1 VKIPDKSKFFLPT
14 AKKIKNFVSIA
25 NSIYQ
30 KFEKVRFSNF
40 CIKIFFKKNK
50 NKKTKNTSV
59 LSTEN
64 CKSFFLFFYTFSI
77 LSIFGALETAWFC
90 ALFPR
95 KKSFLG

>member
-1 VKIPDKSKFFLPT
+1 M
-14 AKKIKNFVSIA
+14 SIA

-40 CIKIFFKKNK
+40 CIKIFIKKQ
-50 NKKTKNTSV
+50 KTKKQENASE

-64 CKSFFLFFYTFSI
+64 RKSFFLFFYTFSI